1 MTFPGPWPPPPGP
14 TSQQGS
20 WAPNYGAQPPPYPA
34 GGPGPQGWWQ
44 QPTQQPPNAVPPYGW
59 QPPPPPK
66 RSRLNWVVAALI
78 PALGA
83 VIALGVWGFYHHQH
97 EQQLAQIRDT
107 ITEFA
112 EASDT
117 ADAARLSSLM
127 CQQEAAQF
135 QDGYEGIDDDGRIE
149 PAERRPVTI
158 GAITVTDDNATV
170 DVSRPPTP
178 TVTFKL
184 KREEGRWKLCNPS

>member
-1 MTFPGPWPPPPGP
+1 MTFPGPWPPPGP
-14 TSQQGS
+14 TPPQGG
-20 WAPNYGAQPPPYPA
+20 WPPNYYSPPPPPYSAGAPGEQRWWQTPA
-34 GGPGPQGWWQ
+34 Q
-44 QPTQQPPNAVPPYGW
+44 QPTNALPPYGW
-59 QPPPPPK
+59 QPPPPTK
-66 RSRLNWVVAALI
+66 RSRLKWIVAALI
-78 PALGA
+78 PVLGA
-83 VIALGVWGFYHHQH
+83 VIALGVWGFYHRQH

-127 CQQEAAQF
+127 CQEEAAQF
-135 QDGYEGIDDDGRIE
+135 QDGFEGAGDDGPIE

-158 GAITVTDDNATV
+158 GSINVTDDNATV

-178 TVTFKL
+178 AVTFKL
-184 KREEGRWKLCNPS
+184 KREDGRWKLCNPS